1 MKDNLSK
8 RLKKIQPS
16 LTVAINVKA
25 NALRAEGRDVLVL
38 AAGEPDFDT
47 PQNICQAAVRAI
59 NDGQTRYV
67 PGKGTSDLQQA
78 IINKFRRDNN
88 LSYSSDEIM
97 VGVGG
102 KHIIYNVM
110 MTTLDKNDEVIIP
123 APYWVSYPDIV
134 LLAEGKPVIVTCD
147 SNQEFKISPQQL
159 EQHINDNTKWLM
171 LNSPS
176 NPTGAIY
183 TYEELKEIAKILM
196 KYPQVLILSD
206 DIYEKILYDNVE
218 FHTIAEVEPA
228 LKDRTITMNGVS
240 KAYCMTGWRLGYCG
254 GPKEIIAGMNKIQ
267 SQSTTSTSSISMAA
281 AVEALNGNQDFIK
294 VHNQQ
299 FIKRRDMV
307 VEKLNNIPGIT
318 CITPKGAFYVYPSC
332 AGCIGKKTPNGK
344 IIKSDE
350 NFMNYLLDS
359 EGIAGVHGEA
369 FGLSPYF
376 RLSYATD
383 ELTLNDACDRIM
395 KACKQLS

>member
-1 MKDNLSK
+1 MKERLSQ
-8 RLKKIQPS
+8 RLKNIQPS
-16 LTVAINVKA
+16 LTVATNVKA

-47 PQNICQAAVRAI
+47 PKNIRDAALTAM

-67 PGKGTSDLQQA
+67 PGKGTPLLQKA
-78 IINKFRRDNN
+78 IINKFRKDNN
-88 LSYSSDEIM
+88 LLYNFDEIM

-110 MTTLDKNDEVIIP
+110 MATLNPNDEVIIP

-134 LLAEGKPVIVTCD
+134 LLAEGKPIIVPCD
-147 SNQEFKISPQQL
+147 DKQSFKILPEQL
-159 EQHINDNTKWLM
+159 EKHINKNTKWLM

-176 NPTGAIY
+176 NPTGAVY
-183 TYEELKEIAKILM
+183 SYDELKKIAEVLL

-206 DIYEKILYDNVE
+206 DIYEKILYDSLK
-218 FHTIAEVEPA
+218 FYTIATVEPE
-228 LKDRTITMNGVS
+228 LKNRTVTMNGVS

-254 GPKEIIAGMNKIQ
+254 GPKEIIAAMNKIQ

-281 AVEALNGNQDFIK
+281 AIEALNGNQDFIEI
-294 VHNQQ
+294 HNQH
-299 FIKRRDMV
+299 FKNRRDMV
-307 VEKLNNIPGIT
+307 VEKLNKIPGIT
-318 CITPKGAFYVYPSC
+318 CEIPQGAFYVYPNC
-332 AGCIGKKTPNGK
+332 FGCINKKTPNGD

-350 NFMNYLLDS
+350 DFMNYLLDNQ
-359 EGIAGVHGEA
+359 GVAGVHGEA

-376 RLSYATD
+376 RLSYAAA
-383 ELTLNDACDRIM
+383 ENTLKEACDRIM
-395 KACKQLS
+395 KACSQLN